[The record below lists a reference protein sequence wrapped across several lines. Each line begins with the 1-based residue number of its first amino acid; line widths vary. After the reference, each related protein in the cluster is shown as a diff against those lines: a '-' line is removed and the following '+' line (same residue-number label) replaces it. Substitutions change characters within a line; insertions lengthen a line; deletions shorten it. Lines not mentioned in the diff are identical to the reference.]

1 MEFRHS
7 ALGCS
12 LEGRDTNDNTGR
24 NVDTETLVKPEK
36 ILVVEDEPSLRLLL
50 RTMLENAGYAVRLAE
65 DGQVGLE
72 AVNEETPDLI
82 LLDVMM
88 PRMDGYELCRR
99 LKSNYATS
107 QIPIIMLT
115 AKAEADDRLQG
126 LNYGAN
132 DYLAKPYEQRE
143 LLVRVRNLLQW
154 GKVQRDANPLTGLP
168 GNHVIERE
176 LSERIARQ
184 EPFVFMYLDIDNFK
198 AFNDFYSYQKGDQA
212 LRLCALIL
220 RQSCDRVG
228 TPGDFVGHIGGDDF
242 VLIMCPEK
250 AREVGAEIIRRFD
263 EEVPELYSA
272 TDRARGYIQVVNRQ
286 GELERY
292 GLMTL
297 TIAAVSSEAR
307 SITHIAQVSDIAAQ
321 LKHYGKEQKRSVVVW
336 DRRGGA

>member
-1 MEFRHS
+1 MET
-7 ALGCS
+7 
-12 LEGRDTNDNTGR
+12 D
-24 NVDTETLVKPEK
+24 TLVKPEK

-50 RTMLENAGYAVRLAE
+50 RTMLENAGYTVRLAE
-65 DGQVGLE
+65 DGQAGLE
-72 AVNEETPDLI
+72 AVTDETPDLI

-99 LKSNYATS
+99 LKSNYNTS

-115 AKAEADDRLQG
+115 AKAEADDRLAG

-176 LSERIARQ
+176 LSERIAKGG
-184 EPFVFMYLDIDNFK
+184 PFVFMYLDIDNFK

-220 RQSCDRVG
+220 RQSADRFGVA
-228 TPGDFVGHIGGDDF
+228 GDFVGHIGGDDF
-242 VLIMCPEK
+242 VLILSVTH
-250 AREVGAEIIRRFD
+250 AREIADEVIRRFD
-263 EEVPELYSA
+263 AEIPELYSA

-297 TIAAVSSEAR
+297 TIAAVSSESR
-307 SITHIAQVSDIAAQ
+307 QITHVAQVSDIAAQ
-321 LKHYGKEQKRSVVVW
+321 LKHYGKEQRRSIVVW
-336 DRRGGA
+336 ERRGA